1 MITLLKVKYWS
12 VVTQFVLLQDNRI
25 AYNYPYRTF
34 PFPLCLPQDRNQLVQ
49 HNYFHSVLLHFCSR
63 YPHRHQLCVDSH
75 VRQFSLCGLILVSAF
90 NLGLPKHHCRE
101 SSHLSQIFLFCL
113 ALLLANFSLETD
125 AVEFLNSLAALDA
138 AAKA

>member
-1 MITLLKVKYWS
+1 MI
-12 VVTQFVLLQDNRI
+12 LQLSLSHLSFISFCPIPRI
-25 AYNYPYRTF
+25 EVNWYNTTIA
-34 PFPLCLPQDRNQLVQ
+34 
-49 HNYFHSVLLHFCSR
+49 NYFHSVLLHFCSR

-101 SSHLSQIFLFCL
+101 RSHLSQIFLFCL

>member
-1 MITLLKVKYWS
+1 MLLITLHGHMI
-12 VVTQFVLLQDNRI
+12 LQLSLSHFSFISFCLMPRI
-25 AYNYPYRTF
+25 GVNWYNTTIA
-34 PFPLCLPQDRNQLVQ
+34 
-49 HNYFHSVLLHFCSR
+49 NYFHSVLLYFCSR
-63 YPHRHQLCVDSH
+63 YPHRHQLCVGSH

-101 SSHLSQIFLFCL
+101 RSHLSQICLFCL

-125 AVEFLNSLAALDA
+125 AVEFLNSPAALDA